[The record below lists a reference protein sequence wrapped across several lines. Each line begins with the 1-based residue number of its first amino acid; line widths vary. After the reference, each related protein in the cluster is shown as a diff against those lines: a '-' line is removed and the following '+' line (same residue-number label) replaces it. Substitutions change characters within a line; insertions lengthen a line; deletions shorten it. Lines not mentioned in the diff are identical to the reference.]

1 MAISLSLKL
10 VKIARFLYF
19 TAVRFFGRRSL
30 DLSALVAFLKG
41 KPIAVAKGQNVAQRA
56 VFKDIFLFKNKLF

>member
-41 KPIAVAKGQNVAQRA
+41 KPIAVAKGQ
-56 VFKDIFLFKNKLF
+56 